1 MNVIINNEPTQ
12 VDDRISVARLIA
24 EREAKTA
31 GIAVAVNNAI
41 VRRADWEQHLLN
53 PDDNIIIIK
62 AAYGG

>member
-41 VRRADWEQHLLN
+41 VRRTDWEQHLLN